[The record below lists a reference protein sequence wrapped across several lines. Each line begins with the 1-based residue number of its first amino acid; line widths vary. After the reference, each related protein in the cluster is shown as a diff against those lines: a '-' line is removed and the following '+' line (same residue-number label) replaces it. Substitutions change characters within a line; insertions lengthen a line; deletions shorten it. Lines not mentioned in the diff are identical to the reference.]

1 VGVPTAT
8 AFPVTLPPTPTP
20 SSSNPTATVYEN
32 HGPPTPTPPPGAT
45 PTIPYYDGT
54 VTQTGG
60 PGAVALV
67 GDFTQFRPGKG
78 SIELSITEQFMPDP
92 GAFASVSVRMDGE
105 TTANIIWV
113 R

>member
-1 VGVPTAT
+1 M
-8 AFPVTLPPTPTP
+8 
-20 SSSNPTATVYEN
+20 
-32 HGPPTPTPPPGAT
+32 
-45 PTIPYYDGT
+45 IPYYDGT

-78 SIELSITEQFMPDP
+78 SIELSITEQFMPDL